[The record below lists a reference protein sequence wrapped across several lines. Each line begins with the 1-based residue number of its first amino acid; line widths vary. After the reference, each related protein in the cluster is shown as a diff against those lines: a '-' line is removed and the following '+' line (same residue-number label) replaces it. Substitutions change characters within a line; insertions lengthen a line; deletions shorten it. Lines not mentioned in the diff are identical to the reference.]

1 MPIQKQFNN
10 DGDSIRGKER
20 EREREREILRDSE
33 IENIVMDYTKSLDSN

>member
-1 MPIQKQFNN
+1 MMVTVLE
-10 DGDSIRGKER
+10 GKR